1 MNMPTETIQNIIEQ
15 LYSYIE
21 TSKDYVEV
29 FWLNTP
35 LWSHILFVLV
45 LMVAGINIITSLV
58 KAIIINRASWKKKPD
73 SELMYSF
80 AAGSGQFQRSRVF
93 KDAHILLFDKKWS
106 VISFAG
112 IAYRIG
118 NYENLSK
125 ALLFLISLI
134 YLPFAVMGTAEMVI
148 RYTVG
153 AVFYFVIN
161 LLYLLVLLSIWVI
174 NCLVMPLF
182 MVIDKC
188 SSIKQHCPKCYAT
201 FNLPVFEC
209 SHCGT
214 KHSNLRPGR
223 CGLVFAK
230 CSCGHF
236 LPCSSISKRK
246 ELKSYCPKC
255 DTALAG
261 SNIKALTIQLIG
273 GNSSGKTAFVSAF
286 QHKYI
291 EGIKN
296 TSQWNVTTSPKEE
309 FDKLEKMYQSGKTEM
324 SSDNEVR
331 AYYILHGKKGSS
343 DDGIVIYDVPDEVIL
358 SEQYDRNPL
367 NFAYCDGLIIII
379 DPLSVSSVRKE
390 CEKTLGSE
398 SISGFS
404 ADSTEDIIIHYINKY
419 SEVAGRTAR
428 KMSNTPVAVLI
439 TKTDLT
445 PIRRKIGL
453 VKIKAAFSLDKAQY
467 SNLEDARNKICRRYL
482 SDIGLQNAINNLDS
496 VFNSVSYFPISSIG
510 HYADDSPF
518 EPQNVI
524 APIRWL
530 AQYCNSGLAE
540 AAKNAEEQTE

>member
-1 MNMPTETIQNIIEQ
+1 MSRRTATIQNIVEQ

-21 TSKDYVEV
+21 TLKDYVGV
-29 FWLNTP
+29 FWSNTP
-35 LWSHILFVLV
+35 LWLHILFVLV
-45 LMVAGINIITSLV
+45 LMVASINIITSLV

-93 KDAHILLFDKKWS
+93 KDAFILLFDNKWS

-153 AVFYFVIN
+153 AGFYFILN
-161 LLYLLVLLSIWVI
+161 LLYLLVLLSIWAI

-182 MVIDKC
+182 MLIDKC

-209 SHCGT
+209 PHCGT

-255 DTALAG
+255 DLTLAG
-261 SNIKALTIQLIG
+261 SNIKALTIQLVG
-273 GNSSGKTAFVSAF
+273 GNSSGKTAFVAAF

-296 TSQWNVTTSPKEE
+296 YSGRTVTTFPEDDFNE
-309 FDKLEKMYQSGKTEM
+309 LELMYQSGKTEI
-324 SSDNEVR
+324 SSANEVQ
-331 AYYILHGKKGSS
+331 AYYILHGTKGSS

-358 SEQYDRNPL
+358 GEQYERNPL
-367 NFAYCDGLIIII
+367 NFGFCDGIIIII
-379 DPLSVSSVRKE
+379 DPLSVLSVRKD
-390 CEKTLGSE
+390 CEMTSGSE
-398 SISGFS
+398 SIRGYSTDS
-404 ADSTEDIIIHYINKY
+404 AEDIIIHFLNKY
-419 SEVAGRTAR
+419 SEVTGRTAK
-428 KMSNTPVAVLI
+428 KMRDIPVAIVI
-439 TKTDLT
+439 SKTDL
-445 PIRRKIGL
+445 PSISRNIGYAKIR
-453 VKIKAAFSLDKAQY
+453 AEY
-467 SNLEDARNKICRRYL
+467 SKNQNLYNNFEDVRDKICRQFL
-482 SDIGLQNAINNLDS
+482 SDIGLQNAINNMDS
-496 VFNSVSYFPISSIG
+496 VFSRVSFFPVSSLG
-510 HYADDSPF
+510 HFANEKPF

-524 APIRWL
+524 EPFKWL
-530 AQYCNSGLAE
+530 ALQCKSDPLEFVRILAE
-540 AAKNAEEQTE
+540 E